1 MPLYKSD
8 KLLVHPTAWMSLI
21 DVLLTERN
29 QTQRV
34 LTYDSIYMKFM
45 QVNINQGDDDG
56 DCKEVP
62 GSPLG

>member
-1 MPLYKSD
+1 
-8 KLLVHPTAWMSLI
+8 MSLI

-56 DCKEVP
+56 DKRFQ
-62 GSPLG
+62 GAL